1 MRKLLFFAAIGTVRS
16 NGIMHKK
23 YHDMLDRGMPRVKAL
38 VAIARKLLCIL
49 FALARDNMAYCDN
62 YNEVHK
68 VALAA

>member
-1 MRKLLFFAAIGTVRS
+1 MRKLLYFAAIGTVRS
-16 NGIMHKK
+16 NGIMHRK
-23 YHDMLDRGMPRVKAL
+23 YQEMLGRGMPKVKAL

-49 FALARDNMAYCDN
+49 FALARDNTMYCDD